1 MKITVPIIERTYGS
15 VEIDVPEGMSK
26 EEIEELVEEKV
37 DEGEVE
43 IEYTGETYREYCIE
57 PMANRITDLKRS
69 ESAKKGWETRRLKNY
84 LKSKEI

>member
-1 MKITVPIIERTYGS
+1 MKITVSIIERTYGS

-43 IEYTGETYREYCIE
+43 IEYTGETYREYCV
-57 PMANRITDLKRS
+57 
-69 ESAKKGWETRRLKNY
+69 
-84 LKSKEI
+84 